1 MPSSK
6 PDLAV
11 EEEGAKPVRWC
22 IVMPGRQLHKEGAAG
37 LSCPLAQSISGARA
51 PCPGTVDLSE
61 GARSQALLQL
71 GSAASAPLM
80 TTAVLQPGLLGK
92 AGDWACVPLLPV
104 AVLHCKVPLEEGKCG
119 GGAPS
124 SNVSFSSSRAD
135 MVELPPS
142 LAGKNKYM
150 RRKVQFRRTGV
161 EQHSQTPT
169 AAKQVEEQLL
179 ARYSWWPSPHRQM
192 AEVVES

>member
-92 AGDWACVPLLPV
+92 SWGLGVRAFIACGCAALQGPTGGGQVWRGCPLLQC
-104 AVLHCKVPLEEGKCG
+104 LFLLLESRH
-119 GGAPS
+119 GGAAS
-124 SNVSFSSSRAD
+124 I
-135 MVELPPS
+135 L
-142 LAGKNKYM
+142 G
-150 RRKVQFRRTGV
+150 
-161 EQHSQTPT
+161 
-169 AAKQVEEQLL
+169 
-179 ARYSWWPSPHRQM
+179 RQK
-192 AEVVES
+192 